1 MNRGSTHWRL
11 HVALALVPLVIT
23 LWAGTPVRGQSMP
36 SASPAVSGHSTPPQD
51 DDIRIGQL
59 ARMDQFLD
67 SHPEIAEQLRKDPSL
82 IQNQGFIEAHPALQE
97 FLQRHPEIREE
108 FRENPVAFMR
118 QEERFDRREARF
130 GDEDITRGEL
140 ANMDRFLD
148 SHPEIAEQLRKD
160 PALINNQQF
169 VDKHP
174 ELQAFLQSHP
184 GVREEFREDPAVFMR
199 AEERFDRREAR
210 FGDEDITRGELANM
224 DRFLDSHPVVA
235 EQLTKD
241 PSLINNQQFVEKHP
255 ELQEFLQHHPGV
267 REEFSENPT
276 AFMQAEERF
285 ERFDRDRDDRLG
297 QPAFGRFLSGH
308 SVLAQQL
315 FKDPSLVN
323 NKEFV
328 ASHPELQDF
337 LQSHPGVSAEL
348 TKNPQ
353 VFMSSMPPVTTPPVT
368 APPVAAPPAT
378 VPPTTLPPATQGNP
392 PPSPKPPKQ

>member
-1 MNRGSTHWRL
+1 VKMNRGSTHWRL
-11 HVALALVPLVIT
+11 RLALALVPLAIA
-23 LWAGTPVRGQSMP
+23 LWAGTPVRGQTMP
-36 SASPAVSGHSTPPQD
+36 SASPAVSGPSTPPQD

-67 SHPEIAEQLRKDPSL
+67 SHPEIAEQLRKDPAL
-82 IQNQGFIEAHPALQE
+82 INNQQFVEKHPELQE
-97 FLQRHPEIREE
+97 FLQSHPGIREE
-108 FRENPVAFMR
+108 FRENPTAFMR
-118 QEERFDRREARF
+118 AEERFDRREARF
-130 GDEDITRGEL
+130 GDEDITRREL

-199 AEERFDRREAR
+199 AENRFDRREAR
-210 FGDEDITRGELANM
+210 FGDEDITRGELVNM

-241 PSLINNQQFVEKHP
+241 PSLINNKQFVEKHP
-255 ELQEFLQHHPGV
+255 ELQEFLQQHQGV

-276 AFMQAEERF
+276 AFMQAEQRF
-285 ERFDRDRDDRLG
+285 ERFDHGRDDRLG
-297 QPAFGRFLSGH
+297 QPAFGRFLSSH

-315 FKDPSLVN
+315 FKDPSLIN
-323 NKEFV
+323 NKEFM

-337 LQSHPGVSAEL
+337 LQSHPEVSAQL

-353 VFMSSMPPVTTPPVT
+353 GFMKSMPPAGNTATIKPMPPQLT
-368 APPVAAPPAT
+368 K
-378 VPPTTLPPATQGNP
+378 
-392 PPSPKPPKQ
+392 SK